1 MTAPA
6 RTTRE
11 LAHRCRHPYGAR
23 VCLWRR
29 APVAGR
35 TGSNRGRRIA
45 GDHIGISSITFS
57 EIIYLQERR
66 QVDPATLAPFR
77 ELTAVMERVLGSD
90 DCHEA
95 GREHLDPVD

>member
-1 MTAPA
+1 M
-6 RTTRE
+6 TRE
-11 LAHRCRHPYGAR
+11 HPRRRRHPYSHL

-66 QVDPATLAPFR
+66 RVDPATLAPFR

-90 DCHEA
+90 DCHEP
-95 GREHLDPVD
+95 GREQLDSVD

>member
-1 MTAPA
+1 MSLCAGADTRTAIWYVFGDA
-6 RTTRE
+6 S
-11 LAHRCRHPYGAR
+11 
-23 VCLWRR
+23 
-29 APVAGR
+29 VAGR
-35 TGSNRGRRIA
+35 TGSNRGRRIV
-45 GDHIGISSITFS
+45 GDRIGISSITFS